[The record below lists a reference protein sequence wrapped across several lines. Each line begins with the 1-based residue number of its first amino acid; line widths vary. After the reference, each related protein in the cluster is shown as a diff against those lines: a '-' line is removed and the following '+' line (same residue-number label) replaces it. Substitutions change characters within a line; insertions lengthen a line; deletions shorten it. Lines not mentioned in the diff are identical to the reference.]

1 MMNPCD
7 LPVLASG
14 RCDNS
19 GLLTRSRSQRSISHM
34 RGTYRW
40 TGSLLVTCLVASGGG
55 LTAAMLVGCGEAPP
69 PPTGVRMPQ
78 RVGAGS
84 MGQTE
89 SDALPVRPSSDS
101 TMTPPASTP
110 SAVPAEIPPNAEG
123 AEMPPPVVAA
133 PTVAP
138 PAAAAQVISTCR
150 EERLAGCDAVYIRVV
165 KSVPD
170 ICVQLVLDNC
180 SENTRLGLG
189 VTTPFSWKVSS
200 GSVST
205 NKACALDDYEPTSQP
220 ALDGSG
226 SLRWTEASGD
236 ISAVEFAIQ
245 LELSPPPESTLPDL
259 IDVATEAALGDVV
272 DCE

>member
-1 MMNPCD
+1 
-7 LPVLASG
+7 
-14 RCDNS
+14 
-19 GLLTRSRSQRSISHM
+19 
-34 RGTYRW
+34 
-40 TGSLLVTCLVASGGG
+40 
-55 LTAAMLVGCGEAPP
+55 
-69 PPTGVRMPQ
+69 
-78 RVGAGS
+78 
-84 MGQTE
+84 
-89 SDALPVRPSSDS
+89 
-101 TMTPPASTP
+101 MTPPASAP
-110 SAVPAEIPPNAEG
+110 PAAPAEIPTSAEV
-123 AEMPPPVVAA
+123 PPPVVAPPPA
-133 PTVAP
+133 AP

-150 EERLAGCDAVYIRVV
+150 EERLTGCDAVYIRVV
-165 KSVPD
+165 KSAPD

-205 NKACALDDYEPTSQP
+205 NKACALADYEPSSQP

-245 LELSPPPESTLPDL
+245 LELSPPPESTLPAL